1 MRFASRG
8 PMRGGR
14 RVEEKSSHVW
24 IPDRQS
30 RSSVRYPT
38 PSMWT
43 KVSRIIR
50 GARAGSPPHIR
61 SGGRGE
67 RARKPKSERPHGPHV
82 FEVRDRDGLARIGT
96 IETRHGR
103 VTTPALLPVVNP
115 NRPIVSPADLAKRF
129 HAEILITNAYILGKG
144 PTRDR
149 ALREGV
155 HALLGFPGA
164 VMTDSG
170 AFQLH
175 VYGDVDVTNA
185 EVIEFQKSI
194 GTDLGTMLDVFSG
207 PSHARD
213 RAFAAIDET
222 IHRAKEADSLRGDM
236 ALVGAVQ
243 GGLHPDLRER

>member
-1 MRFASRG
+1 MRLASRG

-14 RVEEKSSHVW
+14 PVAEKSSHVRT
-24 IPDRQS
+24 PDRQS

-43 KVSRIIR
+43 KVSRIILDA
-50 GARAGSPPHIR
+50 GSGSPPHIR
-61 SGGRGE
+61 SGEMGE
-67 RARKPKSERPHGPHV
+67 CARKPKSERPHGPRV

-129 HAEILITNAYILGKG
+129 HAEIVITNAYILGKG
-144 PTRDR
+144 PSRDR
-149 ALREGV
+149 VLREGV
-155 HALLGFPGA
+155 HTLLGFPGA

-170 AFQLH
+170 AFQSH

-185 EVIEFQKSI
+185 EVIEFQKSDRKSTRLNSSHSQI
-194 GTDLGTMLDVFSG
+194 SYAVFCLQE
-207 PSHARD
+207 HLKAW
-213 RAFAAIDET
+213 
-222 IHRAKEADSLRGDM
+222 
-236 ALVGAVQ
+236 
-243 GGLHPDLRER
+243 

>member
-82 FEVRDRDGLARIGT
+82 FEVRDRDGLARIGVM
-96 IETRHGR
+96 ETRHGR

-115 NRPIVSPADLAKRF
+115 NRPIIPPADLVNRF
-129 HAEILITNAYILGKG
+129 HAEILMTNAYILGRG
-144 PTRDR
+144 PHRDSV
-149 ALREGV
+149 LRQGLHEF
-155 HALLGFPGA
+155 LGFSGA

-170 AFQLH
+170 AFQSH

-185 EVIEFQKSI
+185 EVIEFEKRI
-194 GTDLGTMLDVFSG
+194 GADFAPMLYF
-207 PSHARD
+207 
-213 RAFAAIDET
+213 F
-222 IHRAKEADSLRGDM
+222 
-236 ALVGAVQ
+236 
-243 GGLHPDLRER
+243 

>member
-82 FEVRDRDGLARIGT
+82 
-96 IETRHGR
+96 
-103 VTTPALLPVVNP
+103 
-115 NRPIVSPADLAKRF
+115 
-129 HAEILITNAYILGKG
+129 
-144 PTRDR
+144 
-149 ALREGV
+149 
-155 HALLGFPGA
+155 
-164 VMTDSG
+164 
-170 AFQLH
+170 
-175 VYGDVDVTNA
+175 
-185 EVIEFQKSI
+185 IEFQKSI
-194 GTDLGTMLDVFSG
+194 GTDLGTMLDVFSE
-207 PSHARD
+207 PSHDRD
-213 RAFAAIDET
+213 RAFADIDET

-243 GGLHPDLRER
+243 GGLHPDLRERCAREVSSLGVSVCAIG